1 MKAVPMFTETQIA
14 MVARQERIPVL
25 VAQALAAKVT
35 LEEALRAER
44 RRRDRSPGLERRRNQ
59 VRLLS
64 HLLEREERPSDER

>member
-1 MKAVPMFTETQIA
+1 MMSERQIA
-14 MVARQERIPVL
+14 MVARQHGLPLV

-44 RRRDRSPGLERRRNQ
+44 QRRDRFPRLARRQNQ

-64 HLLEREERPSDER
+64 QARTRGESEQ